1 MTVPIPGADHGAS
14 VEEQLAFMVQQF
26 DQEQSGNSS
35 TYPIDA
41 STTEEQTAQ
50 QSGVSTEELKTPE
63 DENIQKTENSQE
75 IQPSENTSVP
85 DGLEMPLEFQQEES
99 SDESA
104 IPNYTVQELMNKARA
119 AGAKA
124 EVVVDQD
131 SGVTLVD
138 YSDWLKKK

>member
-1 MTVPIPGADHGAS
+1 M
-14 VEEQLAFMVQQF
+14 M
-26 DQEQSGNSS
+26 SS
-35 TYPIDA
+35 
-41 STTEEQTAQ
+41 
-50 QSGVSTEELKTPE
+50 LK
-63 DENIQKTENSQE
+63 
-75 IQPSENTSVP
+75 
-85 DGLEMPLEFQQEES
+85 PLEFQQEES